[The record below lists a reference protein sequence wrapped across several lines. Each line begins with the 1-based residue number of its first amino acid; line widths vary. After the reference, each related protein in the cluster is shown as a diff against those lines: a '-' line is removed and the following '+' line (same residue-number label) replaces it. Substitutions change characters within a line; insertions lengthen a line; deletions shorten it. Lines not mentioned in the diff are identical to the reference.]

1 MTKLA
6 VKSEPVE
13 VTDEELE
20 AQLPIPVGYHLL
32 VAMPEV
38 EDTYDSTS
46 ILKSV
51 TTKNHEAIMS
61 IIGLVLDMGEQAYSD
76 KDRFSTGPWCG
87 IGDYVMFRANTGTRF
102 VISGKE
108 YRLMNDDS
116 IEAIVQAPRGVTRAQ
131 EIVNAFSESRV

>member
-1 MTKLA
+1 MAKLA
-6 VKSEPVE
+6 VKPEPVE

-20 AQLPIPVGYHLL
+20 AQLPTPVGYHLL

-61 IIGLVLDMGEQAYSD
+61 IIGLVL
-76 KDRFSTGPWCG
+76 
-87 IGDYVMFRANTGTRF
+87 

-116 IEAIVQAPRGVTRAQ
+116 IEATVKDPRGVSRA
-131 EIVNAFSESRV
+131 

>member
-1 MTKLA
+1 MKMAKLA
-6 VKSEPVE
+6 VKPESVE
-13 VTDEELE
+13 ITDEELE
-20 AQLPIPVGYHLL
+20 AQLPTPVGYHLL

-76 KDRFSTGPWCG
+76 NS
-87 IGDYVMFRANTGTRF
+87 
-102 VISGKE
+102 
-108 YRLMNDDS
+108 L
-116 IEAIVQAPRGVTRAQ
+116 
-131 EIVNAFSESRV
+131 